1 MQATQTSSPGARLRA
16 LLAEPGILICPGVYD
31 GFSLRLVEQM
41 GYKTANI
48 TGAGVSESR
57 LGWPDVGI
65 MGYGENVAA
74 SGALAAASTIPLSAD
89 GDTGYGNALNVYFTI
104 QGFERAGLA
113 CLMIEDQVSPKRCGH
128 MEGKSVISAEEG
140 VEKIRAAAEARRD
153 PDFVIKAR
161 TDATAIHGLG
171 EAIRRLNLYAEAGAD
186 LLFADALLSAED
198 IATVAREVTKPL
210 TVNMGFGIRQ
220 RPTTPLLS
228 TRQLEDMGVKA
239 VSFPRML
246 TAAAIQGMKNA
257 LAVFGPTNS
266 SGPTLHRSSRVSF
279 VPRSRVPS
287 MVGVPRSAMLVSLP
301 YRATARCD
309 DWIHWPPVASPHQ
322 RPDSCSEVC
331 QA

>member
-1 MQATQTSSPGARLRA
+1 MKDATPPPSARTTSPGARLRA
-16 LLAEPGILICPGVYD
+16 LLAEPGILVTPGVFD
-31 GFSLRLVEQM
+31 GFSLRLVEAM

-48 TGAGVSESR
+48 TGAGLSEAN
-57 LGWPDVGI
+57 LGWADMGI
-65 MGYGENVAA
+65 MGYAENVRA
-74 SGALAAASTIPLSAD
+74 SGALAAVASIPLSAD
-89 GDTGYGNALNVYFTI
+89 GDTGYGNALNVYFTV

-113 CLMIEDQVSPKRCGH
+113 CLMIEDQVWPKRCGH
-128 MEGKSVISAEEG
+128 MEGKQVISAEEG

-198 IATVAREVTKPL
+198 IATVARNVSKPL

-228 TRQLEDMGVKA
+228 ARELEDMGVKA
-239 VSFPRML
+239 VSYPRML

-257 LAVFGPTNS
+257 LEVFGQSVKEGRVIDRPD
-266 SGPTLHRSSRVSF
+266 LLVSF
-279 VPRSRVPS
+279 GELNALMGGGQLEALEQAFVGRASRP
-287 MVGVPRSAMLVSLP
+287 
-301 YRATARCD
+301 
-309 DWIHWPPVASPHQ
+309 
-322 RPDSCSEVC
+322 
-331 QA
+331 